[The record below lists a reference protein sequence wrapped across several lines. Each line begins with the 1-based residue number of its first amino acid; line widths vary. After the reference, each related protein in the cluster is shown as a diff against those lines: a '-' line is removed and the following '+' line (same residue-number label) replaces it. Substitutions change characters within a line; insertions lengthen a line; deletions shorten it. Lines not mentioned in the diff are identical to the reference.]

1 MRIQELD
8 ILKGQNQRLTVRRK
22 TKGLKPETYVKV
34 RQCALSLYTAL
45 SRGWQCECETPHHAN
60 LRLEA
65 RKPSH
70 PKSRRGNAG
79 EDVRFRFLFSFTADQ
94 NKGGAAGQPLDWHE
108 AELAP
113 LDPPTS
119 SSNNSLG
126 IANSHIQAPSRAHE
140 INGRYVEGAGA
151 TLRTPQ

>member
-1 MRIQELD
+1 MRIQDLE
-8 ILKGQNQRLTVRRK
+8 ILKGQSQRLALKRK

-65 RKPSH
+65 RKPSQ
-70 PKSRRGNAG
+70 PKPRRGSAE
-79 EDVRFRFLFSFTADQ
+79 EDVRFRFLFSFTADP
-94 NKGGAAGQPLDWHE
+94 NKGGAVGQPLDWHE

-113 LDPPTS
+113 LEPPTS
-119 SSNNSLG
+119 SLSNIYGISNN
-126 IANSHIQAPSRAHE
+126 QAASTAREIPS
-140 INGRYVEGAGA
+140 RYVEGPGA
-151 TLRTPQ
+151 TLRLPQ

>member
-1 MRIQELD
+1 MRIQDLE
-8 ILKGQNQRLTVRRK
+8 ILKGQSQRLALKRK

-65 RKPSH
+65 RKPSQ
-70 PKSRRGNAG
+70 PKSRRGSAE

-94 NKGGAAGQPLDWHE
+94 NKGGAVGQPLDWHE

-113 LDPPTS
+113 LEPPTS
-119 SSNNSLG
+119 SSSNIYG
-126 IANSHIQAPSRAHE
+126 IANNQAASTAREIPS
-140 INGRYVEGAGA
+140 RYVEYPGA
-151 TLRTPQ
+151 TLCLPQ

>member
-1 MRIQELD
+1 MRIQDLD
-8 ILKGQNQRLTVRRK
+8 VLKGQNQRLALRRK

-65 RKPSH
+65 RKPSQ
-70 PKSRRGNAG
+70 PKTRRGSAE

-94 NKGGAAGQPLDWHE
+94 NKGGAVGQPLDWHE
-108 AELAP
+108 AELA
-113 LDPPTS
+113 LLEPPIS
-119 SSNNSLG
+119 SSGNVYE
-126 IANSHIQAPSRAHE
+126 IANNQVATATREIPS
-140 INGRYVEGAGA
+140 RYVEGSGPS
-151 TLRTPQ
+151 LRLPQ